1 MAFSRKNK
9 RQLAFGQ
16 LFSSATLLFV
26 TGNWQGTA
34 IPTLRSGFKTR
45 ILNLKKK

>member
-26 TGNWQGTA
+26 TGNWQG
-34 IPTLRSGFKTR
+34 L
-45 ILNLKKK
+45 LKKTVSPSQKVFL